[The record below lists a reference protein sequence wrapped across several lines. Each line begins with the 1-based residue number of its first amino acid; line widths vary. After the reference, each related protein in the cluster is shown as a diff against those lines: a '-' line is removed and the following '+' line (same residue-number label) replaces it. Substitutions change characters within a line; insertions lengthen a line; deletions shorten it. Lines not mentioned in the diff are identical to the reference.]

1 MLKEIAELRYLST
14 VKENL
19 FELDE
24 ESLKNFY
31 YNLVSARVIIP
42 TGEGR
47 SKGALSIACSEIAK
61 MERGKLV
68 LDRSDIGFPGRDLYE
83 AAPIIRKRY
92 GPFCLLVNSGSGKAL
107 IPLIDSQKLAQY
119 IVDTGN
125 NKDYK
130 INVLTSDPDSPLA
143 KLGYKFG
150 TTLLLKGKREHE
162 VGEEGIREF
171 RERGILGDI
180 YELGSA
186 VLFEA
191 LAEAINNDA
200 SPEHLKQYIDNLT
213 IDVLKTFDNPKAVEF
228 LNAITDELERRNA
241 CFFGGLGS
249 GLEVARMTAVRI
261 GHIKRILGD
270 WVYVV
275 RDTNL
280 PSPRTGDI
288 FMVISYSGETEVVVG
303 WCRNFK
309 RMGGKIISIT
319 GNENSSIGA
328 ISDLN
333 YVIPTEY
340 KKGEPNRFYLK
351 ATFLLSPLP
360 IFMVGRME
368 QRGFSIPEYVFKWY
382 QSVISII

>member
-1 MLKEIAELRYLST
+1 MIKSVSELRYLNQ
-14 VKENL
+14 VANNVL
-19 FELDE
+19 ELDT
-24 ESLKNFY
+24 ESITNFY
-31 YNLVSARVIIP
+31 YNIISSRVIVP

-47 SKGALSIACSEIAK
+47 SKGALSIASSEMAK
-61 MERGKLV
+61 MDRGKII

-83 AAPIIRKRY
+83 AAPLIRQKY
-92 GPFCLLVNSGSGKAL
+92 GPMCLLVNSGSGRAL
-107 IPLIDSQKLAQY
+107 LPLIDAQKLAQY
-119 IVDTGN
+119 IADTGN
-125 NKDYK
+125 NRDFR
-130 INVLTSDPDSPLA
+130 INVLTSDPESPLG

-150 TTLLLKGKREHE
+150 STLLLKGKRESE
-162 VGEEGIREF
+162 SSELETREF
-171 RERGILGDI
+171 KEHGILGDI

-186 VLFEA
+186 IIFQA
-191 LAEAINNDA
+191 LVEAINKDA
-200 SPEHLKQYIDNLT
+200 PADQLTNYIRNLT
-213 IDVLKTFDNPKAVEF
+213 EDVLKMFEDPKAIEF
-228 LNAITDELERRNA
+228 LNKSADEIEKRNA

-280 PSPRTGDI
+280 PSPRIGDV
-288 FMVISYSGETEVVVG
+288 FVVISYSGETEVVVA

-319 GNENSSIGA
+319 GNENSSISA
-328 ISDLN
+328 ISDITYTLHS
-333 YVIPTEY
+333 EY

-351 ATFLLSPLP
+351 AAFLLSPLP
-360 IFMVGRME
+360 IFLLTRIE

>member
-1 MLKEIAELRYLST
+1 MLREVAELRYLVT

-19 FELDE
+19 LELDE
-24 ESLKNFY
+24 ENLRNFY
-31 YNLVSARVIIP
+31 YNLLSARVIVP

-61 MERGKLV
+61 MERGKIV

-83 AAPIIRKRY
+83 AAPLIRKRY

-130 INVLTSDPDSPLA
+130 INVLTSDPESPLA

-150 TTLLLKGKREHE
+150 ATLLLKGKREQE
-162 VGEEGIREF
+162 LSEEGIREF
-171 RERGILGDI
+171 REKGILGDI

-186 VLFEA
+186 VLFQA

-200 SPEHLKQYIDNLT
+200 SPEQLKLYIENL
-213 IDVLKTFDNPKAVEF
+213 IDDVLGIFNDKKAIEF
-228 LNAITDELERRNA
+228 LNVITDELERRNA

-275 RDTNL
+275 RDANL

-288 FMVISYSGETEVVVG
+288 FVVISYTGETEVVVG

-309 RMGGKIISIT
+309 RMGGKVISIT
-319 GNENSSIGA
+319 GRENSTIGA
-328 ISDLN
+328 ISDIN
-333 YVIPTEY
+333 YVLQTEY

-351 ATFLLSPLP
+351 SAFLLSPLP

>member
-1 MLKEIAELRYLST
+1 MLKEIAELRYLNAI
-14 VKENL
+14 KKNL
-19 FELDE
+19 EELDE
-24 ESLKNFY
+24 ENLRNFY
-31 YNLVSARVIIP
+31 YNIISARVIVP

-61 MERGKLV
+61 MERGRII

-83 AAPIIRKRY
+83 AAPVIRRKY

-107 IPLIDSQKLAQY
+107 IPLIDAQKLAQY

-125 NKDYK
+125 NKDYR
-130 INVLTSDPDSPLA
+130 INVLTSDPESPLA

-150 TTLLLKGKREHE
+150 TTLLLKGKRETE
-162 VGEEGIREF
+162 ISEEGVREF
-171 RERGILGDI
+171 REHGILGDI
-180 YELGSA
+180 FELGSA
-186 VLFEA
+186 ALFQA
-191 LAEAINNDA
+191 IAEAMNNDA
-200 SPEHLKQYIDNLT
+200 PSDHLKEYINSLLMDLFK
-213 IDVLKTFDNPKAVEF
+213 VFDNVEAIKF
-228 LNAITDELERRNA
+228 LNLVADELEKRNA

-249 GLEVARMTAVRI
+249 GLEVARMAAVRI

-270 WVYVV
+270 ATYVV

-280 PSPRTGDI
+280 PSPRTGDVFI
-288 FMVISYSGETEVVVG
+288 VISYSGETEIVVG

-309 RMGGKIISIT
+309 RLGGKIISIT
-319 GNENSSIGA
+319 GNANTSIGA
-328 ISDLN
+328 ISDIN
-333 YVIPTEY
+333 YVLETSY

-351 ATFLLSPLP
+351 AAFLLSPLP
-360 IFMVGRME
+360 IFMVSRME